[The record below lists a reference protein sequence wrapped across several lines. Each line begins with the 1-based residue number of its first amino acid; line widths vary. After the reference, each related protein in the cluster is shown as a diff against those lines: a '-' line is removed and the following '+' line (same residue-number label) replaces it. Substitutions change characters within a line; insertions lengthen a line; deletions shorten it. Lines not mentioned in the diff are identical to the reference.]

1 MRKLIIILS
10 TLIFTTIASAGELP
24 FGSGSVTGNY
34 YAMMN
39 DIISEDWCA
48 PESGDDVLVNTASG
62 GSIDNIDGMM
72 NKRFYGGIVQVDV
85 LKYYAKTTPNK
96 VNQNS
101 IGIISGLHTES
112 FHLIFP
118 NNWKPEGEEEK
129 SGGWFSSKSDE
140 EETVALKLETLIGQT
155 VGSWGGSLVSLK
167 ALSSFYNLNLNI
179 VEIPEGQR
187 ASPTIPF
194 LLVGGQPYAA
204 VENILKTNR
213 YTLVSINY
221 LELAEKAPF
230 YVKSNLTY
238 NIGGKLVVIPS
249 VGVQA
254 LLVAKKFRK
263 ESKNQLSIDLA
274 TCLDESIYDLADDFD
289 TNPNWESA
297 AEMYE
302 SNDSINW
309 TYFKLND

>member
-1 MRKLIIILS
+1 MYKLIF
-10 TLIFTTIASAGELP
+10 LISSLMLTTSSLARDLP
-24 FGSGSVTGNY
+24 FGSGSASGNY
-34 YAMMN
+34 FAMMN
-39 DIISEDWCA
+39 DIVSKDWCA
-48 PESGDDVLVNTASG
+48 PEENTDVLVNTPTG

-72 NKRFYGGIVQVDV
+72 NKRLYGGIVQVDV

-96 VNQNS
+96 VNSNS
-101 IGIISGLHTES
+101 IGIISGLHKES
-112 FHLIFP
+112 FHLLIP
-118 NNWKPEGEEEK
+118 NNWKPAGQEK
-129 SGGWFSSKSDE
+129 STGGWFSSKSKE
-140 EETVALKLETLIGQT
+140 EIVPMKLDTLKNQR

-167 ALSSFYNLNLNI
+167 ALSAFYGLNLDI

-187 ASPTIPF
+187 AAPKIPF
-194 LLVGGQPYAA
+194 LLVGGQPYTA
-204 VENILKTNR
+204 VENILKTKK

-238 NIGGKLVVIPS
+238 NVGGKLVVIPS

-263 ESKNQLSIDLA
+263 ESKNKLAIDLA

-297 AEMYE
+297 AEIYD

-309 TYFKLND
+309 SYFKING